1 MSVKTY
7 GQIFQVLR
15 GFIELGFKWVQT
27 SSPMRANL
35 KVQTRVPRRLYINPC
50 SRSSLSQTFHLL
62 QFQGRLALILL
73 VMLCFGLGC
82 IIRFF
87 LFFWVLFLVFVIE
100 IMKKTKGGNQF

>member
-1 MSVKTY
+1 MVLAMEEVFVAMLMNLTFGFEFLAVIGGEREGFMSVKTY

-50 SRSSLSQTFHLL
+50 SPSSLSQ
-62 QFQGRLALILL
+62 
-73 VMLCFGLGC
+73 
-82 IIRFF
+82 RF
-87 LFFWVLFLVFVIE
+87 ISCNS
-100 IMKKTKGGNQF
+100 KGG